1 MDHLGVRLIVVTSG
15 NNSLYEKVCAEL
27 KEEQIRLP
35 VFRASTVGEAASLTK
50 RMEKSVVI
58 TDSPELADVKE
69 QLSNPERS
77 TLLGGAPQL
86 PEKGSCEEEV
96 AYIRFYIRMHI
107 DEELNLNRL
116 SSVIGLSPNYLCTMF
131 HRETGVKLG
140 YYIKRSRLEKAAYLL
155 ETEQT
160 LIEDIAIRVGFANA
174 SYFSKQFKD
183 EFGLSPRAYRAE
195 FRSRREGL

>member
-1 MDHLGVRLIVVTSG
+1 MEHSGVRFIVVTSG

-27 KEEQIRLP
+27 KEEQICFP

-50 RMEKSVVI
+50 QMGKSVVI
-58 TDSPELADVKE
+58 TDSRELADVKE
-69 QLSNPERS
+69 HLPSPERN
-77 TLLGGAPQL
+77 TLLGGDPRL

-160 LIEDIAIRVGFANA
+160 RIEDIAIRVGFANA

-195 FRSRREGL
+195 FRSGKDGM